1 MTEPCPHEES
11 LAYRLNVE
19 GWRVQFSASGER
31 LTEMIAVYESIGLE
45 IKTIPIEELGCDG
58 CTICF
63 ESDEDDTM
71 VILTRQKTRDAQG

>member
-1 MTEPCPHEES
+1 
-11 LAYRLNVE
+11 
-19 GWRVQFSASGER
+19 
-31 LTEMIAVYESIGLE
+31 MIAVYKSIGLE
-45 IKTIPIEELGCDG
+45 TKTIPIKELGCDG